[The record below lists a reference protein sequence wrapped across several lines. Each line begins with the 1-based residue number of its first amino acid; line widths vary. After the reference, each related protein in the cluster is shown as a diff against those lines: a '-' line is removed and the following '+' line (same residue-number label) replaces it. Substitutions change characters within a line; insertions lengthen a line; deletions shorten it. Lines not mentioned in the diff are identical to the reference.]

1 MGMLLDDPNG
11 VGNVCGYDFWSQ
23 TLQNDKILLDGINRA
38 IVAFT
43 SSEGAGGISEY
54 TIDTGQDR
62 QTVKRTDLASLY
74 ARRDKLI
81 DEINR
86 IEAALYGGSRWS
98 QVVPGY

>member
-1 MGMLLDDPNG
+1 MGMVLEDTNG
-11 VGNVCGYDFWSQ
+11 VAGVSGLDFWSA

-43 SSEGAGGISEY
+43 SSSGADGIAEY
-54 TIDTGQDR
+54 TIDTGQDK

-74 ARRDKLI
+74 ARRKELI

-86 IEAALYGGSRWS
+86 IEAALNGPSRWT
-98 QVVPGY
+98 QVCPGY

>member
-11 VGNVCGYDFWSQ
+11 VGNVRGYDFWSQ

-43 SSEGAGGISEY
+43 SSDGADGISEY

>member
-1 MGMLLDDPNG
+1 MGMLLDDPNEVAKIQG
-11 VGNVCGYDFWSQ
+11 CDFWSQ

-38 IVAFT
+38 IIAFT
-43 SSEGAGGISEY
+43 SVTGADGISEY
-54 TIDTGQDR
+54 TIETGQDR

-86 IEAALYGGSRWS
+86 IEDALYGGSRWS

>member
-11 VGNVCGYDFWSQ
+11 VANVQGREFWSL

-38 IVAFT
+38 IIAFT
-43 SSEGAGGISEY
+43 SSDGADGITEY

-86 IEAALYGGSRWS
+86 IEDALYGRSRWS